1 MRKWMF
7 HGLTGIIWFQLLA
20 ISGHLLCGL
29 VLLPFCFFWC
39 SHWFCMSIWTVFN
52 LSLVV
57 WAFLPRLVTAC
68 HFYFIFFIE
77 FLLSHSSLGS
87 HCSWITVEWSWPSP
101 HVVAHFRESALSF
114 NRCNSALICS
124 LLPSLVV
131 NESVN
136 KIVPPE
142 LKWASL

>member
-1 MRKWMF
+1 MNVPRSRWDHLASAARNF
-7 HGLTGIIWFQLLA
+7 RTFAVRPCFIALL
-20 ISGHLLCGL
+20 
-29 VLLPFCFFWC
+29 FFWC
-39 SHWFCMSIWTVFN
+39 SRWFCMSIWTVFN
-52 LSLVV
+52 LNLVV
-57 WAFLPRLVTAC
+57 LVAFLPRLATAC
-68 HFYFIFFIE
+68 HFYFIFIE

-87 HCSWITVEWSWPSP
+87 HCSWITVQLSWPSP
-101 HVVAHFRESALSF
+101 HVVAHFGESALSF
-114 NRCNSALICS
+114 NQCNSALICS